1 MTGTH
6 TGLTRRQFGFSALA
20 GVASMSAI
28 GRVRAAGAVTPSD
41 QITVGVVGLGSRG
54 FNLIDDFLGEESCR
68 IIALCD
74 VDELHYRDLVW
85 GKGRGFGRIPAQ
97 QHVSQA
103 YARVKSGTPAEG
115 IQVYSD
121 FRELISQASP
131 DVVVVATPDHWHAV
145 CTMESLRA
153 GKDVYCE
160 KPVTHLFA
168 EGRAIVDA
176 VASQKAVFQT
186 GSQQRS
192 DPLFQKVVNLVRNGV
207 LGDVHT
213 VEVGLPPGYEK
224 PMGDTAILTG
234 RDGLDYDFWCGPAPK
249 LPLMRARHHR
259 WWRGHRAFGGGVL
272 MDWIGHHNDIAHW
285 AIGAERSGP
294 TSIEVTEWSLPQ
306 TDVYNTPHHYTIACQ
321 YAGGIQSTISSRN
334 QEGLKIMGTDG
345 WIFVRRG
352 QVKASNSK
360 WLEDAF
366 HPGTFR
372 VPSVKSHVADFL
384 ECVRTRQE
392 CIAPAEIAHRSIT
405 PGHLGY
411 VAAELGR
418 KLQWNAA
425 TQVVSDDAAANQLLN
440 QMAYRQPWTL
450 SGEQDSA

>member
-1 MTGTH
+1 MAEI
-6 TGLTRRQFGFSALA
+6 TRRSFLKSATAFA
-20 GVASMSAI
+20 GMPAIIPASVL
-28 GRVRAAGAVTPSD
+28 GRNGKLPPSEK
-41 QITVGVVGLGSRG
+41 ITVAGIGIGPRGREVLKSFLAREDVRFVAVADVQKERREIVRRIANRHYGDDGCATHRDMREVLGRADIDAV
-54 FNLIDDFLGEESCR
+54 LI
-68 IIALCD
+68 
-74 VDELHYRDLVW
+74 
-85 GKGRGFGRIPAQ
+85 
-97 QHVSQA
+97 
-103 YARVKSGTPAEG
+103 
-115 IQVYSD
+115 
-121 FRELISQASP
+121 
-131 DVVVVATPDHWHAV
+131 ATGDHWHA
-145 CTMESLRA
+145 TASIYAARA

-224 PMGDTAILTG
+224 PMGETAILTG

-425 TQVVSDDAAANQLLN
+425 TQVVPDDAAANKLLN